1 LNITA
6 KFQINN
12 DRVSVEIPE
21 KNLSTN
27 KPNVVFFDSQTNGI
41 VDIGESEETIRN
53 NVLEYEKEFPTH
65 LIIGKSFQYDDEK
78 SGFFDLMV
86 VEFYLWSLY
95 YGKKKLPIA
104 LEAIDFDFY
113 IPDYEKWTEQRK
125 LRFEYSLMADYKARH
140 LVINNVS
147 KEVPVE
153 KRRIEKTLRL
163 FLTVLLPLVMFYAG
177 LAVTESIQGFIFVFL
192 ISFVSIVAGVIVW
205 ALISKTLLPK
215 PYLAFILPKIP
226 YASWIQELGRYF
238 LDIQPQK

>member
-6 KFQINN
+6 KFQIKN

-21 KNLSTN
+21 KNVSTH
-27 KPNVVFFDSQTNGI
+27 KPNVVFFDSQNNQI

-53 NVLEYEKEFPTH
+53 NVLKYEKEFPAH

-113 IPDYEKWTEQRK
+113 IPDYEKWPEQRK
-125 LRFEYSLMADYKARH
+125 VRFEYSLMADYKARH
-140 LVINNVS
+140 LVINSVS
-147 KEVPVE
+147 KDVPVE
-153 KRRIEKTLRL
+153 KRQVEKTLRI
-163 FLTVLLPLVMFYAG
+163 FLTVVLPLVMFYGGIAF
-177 LAVTESIQGFIFVFL
+177 TESIQDFMLVFL
-192 ISFVSIVAGVIVW
+192 ISFVSIVAGIIVW
-205 ALISKTLLPK
+205 ALIAKTLLPK
-215 PYLAFILPKIP
+215 PYLAFILPKLP
-226 YASWIQELGRYF
+226 YASWIQKLGKYF

>member
-1 LNITA
+1 MNITA
-6 KFQINN
+6 KFRINN

-27 KPNVVFFDSQTNGI
+27 KPNVVFFDSQNNGI

-53 NVLEYEKEFPTH
+53 NVLQYEKEIPTH
-65 LIIGKSFQYDDEK
+65 LIIGKSFQYDDET

-95 YGKKKLPIA
+95 YGKKKSPIA
-104 LEAIDFDFY
+104 LEAIDFDFH
-113 IPDYEKWTEQRK
+113 IPDYEKWPEQRK

-153 KRRIEKTLRL
+153 KRRAEKTLRL
-163 FLTVLLPLVMFYAG
+163 FFTVLLPLVMFYGGVAF
-177 LAVTESIQGFIFVFL
+177 TESVRDFIFVFL
-192 ISFVSIVAGVIVW
+192 ISFVSIVAGIIVW

-215 PYLAFILPKIP
+215 PYLAFILPKLP
-226 YASWIQELGRYF
+226 YASWIQKLGKYF